1 MRAYARPRQKWPLP
15 TTILGRPNL
24 PRVDKSFSGESRSL
38 SCREQQV
45 ACALCRGL
53 TLRQL
58 SAFLDVSFETLRKHR
73 SRLYGKL
80 GVRSLAGLLQVMA
93 PEPVFTPA

>member
-1 MRAYARPRQKWPLP
+1 MPC
-15 TTILGRPNL
+15 
-24 PRVDKSFSGESRSL
+24 VDKSFPGESRSL
-38 SCREQQV
+38 TCREQQV
-45 ACALCRGL
+45 AGGLCRGL

-80 GVRSLAGLLQVMA
+80 GVRSLAGLLRVMA
-93 PEPVFTPA
+93 PESVFTQA